1 MASPIPSPARGMLRA
16 KVPTAVSVVL
26 RVTGAVL
33 GSYGVSA
40 ALVAL
45 LAVGLTTLGMA
56 RSEAVVTASLVGFVL
71 YLVVVLWAFSVRSL
85 ARLWLVLAGSAALLF
100 GLALLLQ
107 RQMAALA

>member
-1 MASPIPSPARGMLRA
+1 MAPPIPSPASGMHLA
-16 KVPTAVSVVL
+16 KVPAAVSVFL

-33 GSYGVSA
+33 GSYGFSA

-85 ARLWLVLAGSAALLF
+85 AQLWLVLAGGTALLF
-100 GLALLLQ
+100 GLALLIQ
-107 RQMAALA
+107 RQMPH

>member
-1 MASPIPSPARGMLRA
+1 MLSPASGMQEV

-33 GSYGVSA
+33 GSYGISA

-45 LAVGLTTLGMA
+45 LAVGLTAAGLA
-56 RSEAVVTASLVGFVL
+56 RSEAVVTASLLGFVL

-85 ARLWLVLAGSAALLF
+85 ARLWVCLGGGTALLL

-107 RQMAALA
+107 RQMPY

>member
-1 MASPIPSPARGMLRA
+1 MQSVEAATAA
-16 KVPTAVSVVL
+16 KLLL

-33 GSYGVSA
+33 GSYAISA

-45 LAVGLTTLGMA
+45 LAIGLTTLGMA

-85 ARLWLVLAGSAALLF
+85 ARLWLVLAGGTALLF
-100 GLALLLQ
+100 GLALLIQ
-107 RQMAALA
+107 RQMPH